1 MILAAIDLGQIGKV
15 VWVSLLSG
23 VLITTAYALVVLGT
37 ARSLQARRAGASGA
51 ALAYAT
57 LAVAMFCV
65 FAVAVGLGLHIMLSK
80 S

>member
-15 VWVSLLSG
+15 VWVSLISG
-23 VLITTAYALVVLGT
+23 VLITTAYALVVLGS
-37 ARSLQARRAGASGA
+37 ARSLQARRAGASRA
-51 ALAYAT
+51 AVAYAT

>member
-15 VWVSLLSG
+15 IWVSLLSG

-51 ALAYAT
+51 ALAYAG
-57 LAVAMFCV
+57 LAVGMFCL

>member
-1 MILAAIDLGQIGKV
+1 MIAAIDFGQIGKV

-65 FAVAVGLGLHIMLSK
+65 FAVAVGFGLHVMLRK

>member
-1 MILAAIDLGQIGKV
+1 MSLAAIDFGQIGKV
-15 VWVSLLSG
+15 IWVSLVSG

-37 ARSLQARRAGASGA
+37 ARSLQARRAGASRA
-51 ALAYAT
+51 SIAYAT

>member
-1 MILAAIDLGQIGKV
+1 MILAAAYLGQIGKV
-15 VWVSLLSG
+15 VWVSLVSG

-57 LAVAMFCV
+57 LAAAMFCV
-65 FAVAVGLGLHIMLSK
+65 FVAAVGVGLHIMLSK
-80 S
+80 G

>member
-1 MILAAIDLGQIGKV
+1 MIVAAIDLGQIGKV
-15 VWVSLLSG
+15 IWVSLVSG

-51 ALAYAT
+51 AVAYAT

-65 FAVAVGLGLHIMLSK
+65 FAVAVGFGLHIMLSK
-80 S
+80 G

>member
-1 MILAAIDLGQIGKV
+1 MIAAIDLGQIGKV

-23 VLITTAYALVVLGT
+23 VLITTAYALVVFGT
-37 ARSLQARRAGASGA
+37 ARSLQARRAGSSGA
-51 ALAYAT
+51 ALAYAG
-57 LAVAMFCV
+57 LAVAMFCL